1 MDFVSLQIFKT
12 VVDEG
17 GITAAR
23 KLHRVQSGVT
33 TRIKQLEAALG
44 VELFLRD
51 QRRLT
56 LSPAGELFLGYAE
69 QLLRLVEQARQ
80 AVHGDA
86 PRGVLRIGTIES
98 TAASRLPLLLSQYHE
113 KYPAVRVELAT
124 HTEAALIEGVFGR
137 QFAAAFVAGRTEA
150 IGLETL
156 AAFDE
161 ELVIVAPRA
170 HPAIGCAQDVRT
182 DTIISFPTG
191 CAYRR
196 QLQTWLAAGSVVPE
210 KVLALSSYHAI
221 IACVASG
228 TGIALVPRSVLETVR
243 ASDHIAVYPLAKDPV
258 RVQTYLVWR
267 YGATSPALRALQAEI
282 LACQE
287 SSRVPCHEGGKASGA
302 RS

>member
-1 MDFVSLQIFKT
+1 MDFTSLEIFKT
-12 VVDEG
+12 VVDAG
-17 GITAAR
+17 GIIAAAR
-23 KLHRVQSGVT
+23 QLHRVPSGVT
-33 TRIKQLEAALG
+33 TRIKQLEATLG
-44 VELFLRD
+44 VELFLRE

-56 LSPAGELFLGYAE
+56 LSPAGELFLGYVE
-69 QLLRLVEQARQ
+69 QLLRLAEQARQ
-80 AVHGDA
+80 AVHGDM
-86 PRGVLRIGTIES
+86 PRGVLRIGTLES
-98 TAASRLPLLLSQYHE
+98 TAASRLPLLLAPYHE

-124 HTEAALIEGVFGR
+124 HTTDALVEGVFRR
-137 QFAAAFVAGRTEA
+137 QFDAAFVAGRAEA
-150 IGLETL
+150 SGLETL

-196 QLQTWLAAGSVVPE
+196 LLQAWLAAGAVVPE
-210 KVLALSSYHAI
+210 RILELGSYHAI

-243 ASDHIAVYPLAKDPV
+243 ASDHIAVYPLAEEPV

-267 YGATSPALRALQAEI
+267 HGETSPALRALQAEI
-282 LACQE
+282 LA
-287 SSRVPCHEGGKASGA
+287 SHNAKGL
-302 RS
+302 